1 MSPEQASF
9 NQLDVDTRSDIYALG
24 VLLYELLTGS
34 TPFGRKVREK
44 GGVLEMLRLIREQ
57 EPTKPSANLSTAEG
71 LPALA
76 ANRGRDPKRLTAIVR
91 GELDWIV
98 MKALEKDRNR
108 RYETANAFALDIGR
122 YLCDEPVQAC
132 PPSAWYRF
140 RKFSRR
146 HRVALGFAAV

>member
-1 MSPEQASF
+1 
-9 NQLDVDTRSDIYALG
+9 
-24 VLLYELLTGS
+24 
-34 TPFGRKVREK
+34 

-76 ANRGRDPKRLTAIVR
+76 ANRGTEPKRLTAIVR

-98 MKALEKDRNR
+98 MKALGKDRNR
-108 RYETANAFALDIGR
+108 RYEPANAFALDIGR

-146 HRVALGFAAV
+146 HRVALGFAAVVALALAGLGASVGYIVRDRGARQTELREGTQLAVDRAEE